1 MTLVIDRNI
10 CQKMCG
16 DSCLVPIFLSVLS
29 PLWLDH
35 LVWLMVK
42 IEVRRIDFWPWH
54 PWRLERR
61 PGRPAPLRRDGD
73 AAEHQ
78 VCHDGDALIC
88 AKSWCK
94 DVLNLQE
101 KNLRTI
107 DQGICDLGANLRC
120 DGFCVW
126 YFFDCWLWT
135 VSFWKVLA
143 AESRA
148 EQQMGRLRSELEQ
161 AELAAQAMD
170 FLSERK
176 KNITVGEEELL
187 KCEKC
192 DLNSPMTKGWGS
204 MMFGD
209 GLIKVNDGWRWSV
222 MFDVGR
228 GSFVIADPS
237 AGCLCSQCHR
247 DYPPLGQ
254 RKYQLSTRWWNRI
267 SCQLPGFSSF
277 FRISMTII

>member
-1 MTLVIDRNI
+1 M
-10 CQKMCG
+10 
-16 DSCLVPIFLSVLS
+16 
-29 PLWLDH
+29 
-35 LVWLMVK
+35 
-42 IEVRRIDFWPWH
+42 
-54 PWRLERR
+54 
-61 PGRPAPLRRDGD
+61 
-73 AAEHQ
+73 
-78 VCHDGDALIC
+78 
-88 AKSWCK
+88 
-94 DVLNLQE
+94 
-101 KNLRTI
+101 
-107 DQGICDLGANLRC
+107 
-120 DGFCVW
+120 
-126 YFFDCWLWT
+126 
-135 VSFWKVLA
+135 LA

-192 DLNSPMTKGWGS
+192 DLNSPMTKGRGS

-247 DYPPLGQ
+247 DYPPLGY

-267 SCQLPGFSSF
+267 SCQHPGFSSF
-277 FRISMTII
+277 FPYFHDNYISCAGFFSPEKIQQPISTRESGAVSASESALKPRLQQAHAEARYVWRV